1 MNEIVPDRSIHHIFI
16 IQFSYFYINTDL
28 PHFSP
33 TTNLAEKRVKMM
45 KEITF
50 KAFAITH
57 EIDLNKI
64 AIHCGIPK
72 KFTWEQPLILRG
84 NILNTILKKNMDE
97 TQMVLVFSFGSV
109 VFINQSSS
117 KEIRDFFQ
125 FIQTF
130 EPDLD
135 IKNAY
140 RYTDDYSLHIMETE
154 SLELTDEYV
163 VVPEYEVF
171 HPELIS
177 TVLAKSVALEKTEE
191 QLGKIHDT
199 LETMIDRLEKGKLR
213 IGNKELARTTAKI
226 VRHEYNTLAYIM
238 ILDKPDIT
246 WSSSTAN
253 EFYDRMLEFFE
264 LNDRYKILKSKT
276 DILYNIMDGFSTIS
290 HSIRGLFVEW
300 IIVSLILF
308 EIVLTLL
315 GIAGWI

>member
-1 MNEIVPDRSIHHIFI
+1 
-16 IQFSYFYINTDL
+16 
-28 PHFSP
+28 
-33 TTNLAEKRVKMM
+33 M

-50 KAFAITH
+50 KAYAITH

-84 NILNTILKKNMDE
+84 DTLKSILNKNVDDF
-97 TQMVLVFSFGSV
+97 QNVLVFSFGSI
-109 VFINQSSS
+109 VFINSSHTS
-117 KEIRDFFQ
+117 EINLFLN
-125 FIQTF
+125 FIKSF
-130 EPDLD
+130 EPDID
-135 IKNAY
+135 IKNADS
-140 RYTDDYSLHIMETE
+140 YTDDYSLHISENE
-154 SLELTDEYV
+154 NIELTDEYV
-163 VVPEYEVF
+163 MVPEYATF
-171 HPELIS
+171 YPELIS
-177 TVLAKSVALEKTEE
+177 TVLAKSVALERTEE
-191 QLGKIHDT
+191 QLGKIHDK

-246 WSSSTAN
+246 WTSSDAS
-253 EFYDRMLEFFE
+253 EFYDKMTEFFE
-264 LNDRYKILKSKT
+264 LSDRYKILKSKT

-315 GIAGWI
+315 EIAGWLP